1 LSEDEID
8 ACVSF
13 VTEHQLAEFISEL
26 LWNRLFRDLR
36 TNFSPEFWSHFIKE
50 DDEGVGS
57 EKFSLAVRVL
67 KENID
72 QHVIYIKFLDCI
84 RKSSCNHNLAST
96 LEQYKIHLSA
106 VLLSQI
112 PKDFESIVYSFYS
125 KAFRA
130 FTNSEKRSFTFGKV
144 LRMIIFM
151 IFKKNSLLAY
161 KQMLMNLEM

>member
-1 LSEDEID
+1 M
-8 ACVSF
+8 
-13 VTEHQLAEFISEL
+13 AEFTSEL

-36 TNFSPEFWSHFIKE
+36 TNFSPEFWSHFTKE

-72 QHVIYIKFLDCI
+72 QHVMYIKFLDCI
-84 RKSSCNHNLAST
+84 KSSCNHNLEST
-96 LEQYKIHLSA
+96 LDQYKIHLSS

-112 PKDFESIVYSFYS
+112 PKDFESIVYCFYS

-144 LRMIIFM
+144 LRIIN
-151 IFKKNSLLAY
+151 IYDFKTNSFICL
-161 KQMLMNLEM
+161 